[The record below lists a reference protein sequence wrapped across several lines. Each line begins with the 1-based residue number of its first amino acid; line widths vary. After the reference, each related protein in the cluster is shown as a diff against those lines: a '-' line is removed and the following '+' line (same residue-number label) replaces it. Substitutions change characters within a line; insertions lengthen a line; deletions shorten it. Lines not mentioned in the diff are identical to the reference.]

1 LDRVELER
9 ITKRY
14 PGASELAVAG
24 VDLAVSE
31 GERFVIV
38 GPSGSGKTTLLRIVA
53 GLETPTSGDVRIG
66 GRRMNDV
73 APRDRGV
80 AMVFQ
85 HQALYPHLDVADNLA
100 FGLKAR
106 HVARVERGQKVAS
119 IAGWL
124 GLTGLLRRRPR
135 ALSGGERQ
143 RVALGRAVV
152 QDPSVLMLDEPFSG
166 LDAPLRASTRAD
178 LIATHRRV
186 GSTMILVTHDQTEA
200 LATGER
206 IAVMRGGRI
215 EQVGTP
221 RELYDRPVNRFVAG
235 FLGEPSMSFLPC
247 EIEYGRA
254 QIKDGPILEG
264 LAPLGTSSA
273 WLGVRSEAVFVDRPG
288 RTPHEVSATLD
299 RVEPRGH
306 EAIAWLRVGGHS
318 LAARVDHRFDRRPGE
333 PVAIGLDPDSIH
345 WFRREGDESRIS

>member
-14 PGASELAVAG
+14 PGESELAVAG

-38 GPSGSGKTTLLRIVA
+38 GASGSGKTTLLRIIA
-53 GLETPTSGDVRIG
+53 GLESPTSGDVRIG

-106 HVARVERGQKVAS
+106 RVRRVERGAKVAS
-119 IAGWL
+119 VAGWL
-124 GLTGLLRRRPR
+124 GLNGLLRRRPR

-152 QDPSVLMLDEPFSG
+152 QDPSVLLLDEPFSG
-166 LDAPLRASTRAD
+166 LDAPLRAATRAD

-221 RELYDRPVNRFVAG
+221 RELYDRPVNRCVAG
-235 FLGEPSMSFLPC
+235 FLGEPAMSFLPC
-247 EIEYGRA
+247 DIERGRA
-254 QIKDGPILEG
+254 RIEGGPILEG
-264 LAPLGTSSA
+264 LSPLGTSSV
-273 WLGVRSEAVFVDRPG
+273 WLGLRPEAVFVDRPG
-288 RTPHEVSATLD
+288 RTPHELSATFD

-318 LAARVDHRFDRRPGE
+318 LAARVDPRFDRRPGE
-333 PVAIGLDPDSIH
+333 AVAVGLDPDSIH
-345 WFRREGDESRIS
+345 WFRREGEESRIT